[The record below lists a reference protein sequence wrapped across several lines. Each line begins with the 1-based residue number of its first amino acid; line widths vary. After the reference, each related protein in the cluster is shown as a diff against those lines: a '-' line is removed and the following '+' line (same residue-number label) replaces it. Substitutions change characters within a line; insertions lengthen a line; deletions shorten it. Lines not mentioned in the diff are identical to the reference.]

1 MGNPEGQ
8 HERSYLWAIWAYQ
21 NSPHVLMVTLAARWR
36 LLQHKIFSQAAKK
49 LQKFDGLIANLNFS
63 RSITN
68 FPAWPAQILST
79 KKIKDAR
86 LIEYFFHGFSRCEKM
101 ERAKNGFFGH
111 GRTWPNWLTHFVLR
125 IQVVQNFDHFRK
137 SDFVKPYKT
146 DVLNP
151 IVPA

>member
-1 MGNPEGQ
+1 MSFQIVGNPEGQ

-68 FPAWPAQILST
+68 FPAWPAQILSA

-86 LIEYFFHGFSRCEKM
+86 LIEYFFHGVSRCEKM
-101 ERAKNGFFGH
+101 ERAKKRIFRSRAHVAKLTYAFCFTNWRLFKILTISE
-111 GRTWPNWLTHFVLR
+111 RVTWLKWLG
-125 IQVVQNFDHFRK
+125 I
-137 SDFVKPYKT
+137 
-146 DVLNP
+146 
-151 IVPA
+151 